1 VAESAQSAAAAPSP
15 PSPPDPDPDPD
26 PDRDV
31 APMRPASRPDALA
44 ERLPL
49 LAPLR
54 WERVDRKDL
63 ALAEHSSDARRA
75 RGGVEGDE
83 GDDEDDKDDK
93 DLEEGG
99 GEEGGGG
106 PLGGSRSRQRASTR
120 AA

>member
-1 VAESAQSAAAAPSP
+1 MAESAQSAAAAPSP
-15 PSPPDPDPDPD
+15 PSPPDPDPD

-75 RGGVEGDE
+75 RGGVDGDE
-83 GDDEDDKDDK
+83 GDDEDDKD
-93 DLEEGG
+93 LEEG